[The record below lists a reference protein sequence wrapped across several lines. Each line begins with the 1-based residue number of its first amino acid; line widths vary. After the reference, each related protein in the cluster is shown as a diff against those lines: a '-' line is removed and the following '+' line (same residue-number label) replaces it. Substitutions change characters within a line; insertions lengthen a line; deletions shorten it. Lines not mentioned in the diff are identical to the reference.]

1 MNDFKD
7 LASFTPK
14 ISGKDPTSFQEDM
27 SNKDKDR
34 YLGAI
39 VEEMESLHK
48 NKTWKPVELPMK
60 ACYSVNGST
69 K

>member
-14 ISGKDPTSFQEDM
+14 ISGKDPTPFQEDM

-34 YLGAI
+34 
-39 VEEMESLHK
+39 
-48 NKTWKPVELPMK
+48 
-60 ACYSVNGST
+60 
-69 K
+69 